1 MGFHRVGLSL
11 YSMMSE
17 ASAGKMQMAGGW
29 NHLEA
34 PSLISSVF
42 GWMTWRLGSAGMA
55 GLVPPCDPSL
65 WVGLPQGMVVS
76 E

>member
-34 PSLISSVF
+34 PSLISSV
-42 GWMTWRLGSAGMA
+42 SAG
-55 GLVPPCDPSL
+55 
-65 WVGLPQGMVVS
+65 
-76 E
+76 